1 MAIDNLVQAVREQVE
16 ARFYQAGQGVV
27 RHGYRL
33 GVPQG
38 GAWQELD
45 RNLQAVLSEVFAKL
59 ELVTREEFD
68 RQSVLLSEAR
78 VKLQSLEAQLR
89 DLEAR
94 TKPV

>member
-16 ARFYQAGQGVV
+16 ARFYQAGQG
-27 RHGYRL
+27 
-33 GVPQG
+33 

-59 ELVTREEFD
+59 DLVTREEFD

-78 VKLQSLEAQLR
+78 VKLQSLESQLR

>member
-16 ARFYQAGQGVV
+16 ARFYQAGQG
-27 RHGYRL
+27 
-33 GVPQG
+33 

-59 ELVTREEFD
+59 DLVTREEFD

-78 VKLQSLEAQLR
+78 VKLQSLESQLR

-94 TKPV
+94 AKPV

>member
-16 ARFYQAGQGVV
+16 ARFYQAG
-27 RHGYRL
+27 
-33 GVPQG
+33 QG

>member
-16 ARFYQAGQGVV
+16 ARFYQAGQG
-27 RHGYRL
+27 
-33 GVPQG
+33 

-45 RNLQAVLSEVFAKL
+45 RNLQAVLSEVFARL
-59 ELVTREEFD
+59 DLVTREEFD

-78 VKLQSLEAQLR
+78 VKLQSLESQLR

-94 TKPV
+94 AKPV